1 MPQLLLVSFIWAFS
15 FGLIKGRLAGLDPTA
30 VAAIRLAVASLVFLP
45 WIQLRGV
52 APSLRWRLV
61 ATGGV
66 QFGLMYMVYLQA
78 FVHLQAHEVAL
89 FTIFTPLYLTLIDAA
104 LNRRWQFRH
113 LAAAAVAV
121 AGAAV
126 VLWQRHPGEAIV
138 TGFILVQLSN
148 LCFAAGQLAYR
159 RLRPEFPATLSD
171 RQAFAWLTLGGLAVT
186 LLASLPATEWSAF
199 RPSTEQMLVLL
210 YLGSIASGLGFFLWA
225 VGSTRVNAGTLA
237 VFNNAKVPLGVAC
250 SLIFFQETADIP
262 RLLGGLILLAAAI
275 WLAERK
281 DRSLGA
287 PMIPGKGE

>member
-15 FGLIKGRLAGLDPTA
+15 FGLIKGRLAGLDPIA
-30 VAAIRLAVASLVFLP
+30 VAAVRLAVASLVFIP
-45 WIQLRGV
+45 WIHLKGV
-52 APSLRWRLV
+52 TPSLRWRLV

-104 LNRRWQFRH
+104 LNRRWQLRH

-126 VLWQRHPGEAIV
+126 VLWQRRPGEAVVI
-138 TGFILVQLSN
+138 GFILVQLSN
-148 LCFAAGQLAYR
+148 LCFAAGQIAYR
-159 RLRPEFPATLSD
+159 RLRPEFPDTLSD
-171 RQAFAWLTLGGLAVT
+171 RQAFGWLTLGGLAVT
-186 LLASLPATEWSAF
+186 LLASLPATEWSRF
-199 RPSTEQMLVLL
+199 RPSTEQMLVLF

-237 VFNNAKVPLGVAC
+237 VFNNAKVPLGVGC

-281 DRSLGA
+281 DQALGT
-287 PMIPGKGE
+287 PMASAKGD